1 MQTDK
6 VVKSVENAII
16 SVSRNIKRNGGSAG
30 IDRLNAFARVLNS
43 YRKLVEINGDAAG
56 EEGKQAGESYYSKM
70 ERECLAE
77 LEAKRGANKK

>member
-6 VVKSVENAII
+6 VIKSVEYAII

-43 YRKLVEINGDAAG
+43 YRKLVEINGENAP
-56 EEGKQAGESYYSKM
+56 EEGKTVGDNYYSKM

-77 LEAKRGANKK
+77 LRAKNK